1 MVFRK
6 GVDLL
11 VQIIPAICH
20 KYPNVDFRIAGDGP
34 KRVDLDQ
41 TIECHDLQERVIMLG
56 SLDHS
61 QIRNLLVQGHVFLNT
76 SLTETFCIAIVE
88 AASCGYS
95 FLFFI
100 WK

>member
-11 VQIIPAICH
+11 VQIIPAICQ
-20 KYPNVDFRIAGDGP
+20 KYPNVQFMIAGDGP
-34 KRVDLDQ
+34 KRVDLEQ
-41 TIECHDLQERVIMLG
+41 TIENHYLQERVFMLG

-61 QIRNLLVQGHVFLNT
+61 QIRNLLVKGQIFLNT

-88 AASCGYS
+88 AASCGY
-95 FLFFI
+95 LY
-100 WK
+100 KYVYGE